1 MLGKLRSWKEKCLI
15 VTISLTDQQR
25 VEEKL
30 CKAEVA
36 VPSTT
41 SHEICTI
48 YPKRKRYFKAFPRK
62 TDVRDAALGPAC
74 VEICHSGDR
83 LILNHLSN
91 SAGLILALS
100 YLFVRLL
107 WWVVTCIM
115 VVCSLIHWWRE
126 EASSLNCSNFF
137 CASASKR
144 GWPGGGSAM
153 KIWILR
159 NVGDSFT
166 WEHVIQLGDIRNDR
180 LLVRFGGIDI

>member
-1 MLGKLRSWKEKCLI
+1 M
-15 VTISLTDQQR
+15 
-25 VEEKL
+25 
-30 CKAEVA
+30 
-36 VPSTT
+36 
-41 SHEICTI
+41 
-48 YPKRKRYFKAFPRK
+48 
-62 TDVRDAALGPAC
+62 RDAALGPAC

-144 GWPGGGSAM
+144 GWPGGGSEEM
-153 KIWILR
+153 RRRVIWILR
-159 NVGDSFT
+159 NVGLTHLPGNTSYN
-166 WEHVIQLGDIRNDR
+166 WETYVM
-180 LLVRFGGIDI
+180 IDFSSGSGVSTSEG